1 MRKYDIMINLSS
13 SVIELYIILW
23 FYWIQREANSE
34 EEECTDLDIEHNTNV
49 SSVLALKKEQRERAK
64 EQSLRKKEK
73 DKEDR

>member
-1 MRKYDIMINLSS
+1 MI
-13 SVIELYIILW
+13 
-23 FYWIQREANSE
+23 FQKEANSE
-34 EEECTDLDIEHNTNV
+34 DEECGELDIEHNTNA